1 METECEVDVESLEG
15 SVVDGISGFAG
26 KRRAVFMFLCCR
38 WMADDE
44 YVRAWITEYGGF
56 RVRWSYDSW
65 QKMYQEEHSDVLD
78 AMAEAL
84 EY

>member
-1 METECEVDVESLEG
+1 MDKENLGVDETALNCYM
-15 SVVDGISGFAG
+15 AG